1 MHDRNQAFNDK
12 LELIRGDEIRKII
25 KGFGLDDTNIIW
37 NTFCGQPYQLI
48 SVKNALILFI
58 SENYGNR

>member
-1 MHDRNQAFNDK
+1 MHNRNQTFNDE
-12 LELIRGDEIRKII
+12 LELIQGDEIRKII
-25 KGFGLDDTNIIW
+25 DGFGLDDTGIIR